1 MIAAFTKSAQLP
13 FSGWLTDCM
22 TAPTPTS
29 SLLHSASMVTAGIFL
44 LLRFRSLF
52 FHSIGAISTAL
63 TTLLGIVAI
72 IKSDLKKIIAFSTIS
87 QLGMMCLSCGLSNY
101 SGAIFQIFTHAF
113 FKALLFL
120 TAATVIHSVNEQSI
134 TKLGGLTRS
143 LPLLTILLFLSS
155 MSLIGVPFYAGF
167 YSKDF
172 ILEFN
177 A

>member
-1 MIAAFTKSAQLP
+1 MIAAFTKSAQFP

-29 SLLHSASMVTAGIFL
+29 SLLHSAAMVIAGIFL

-63 TTLLGIVAI
+63 TTVLGIAAI
-72 IKSDLKKIIAFSTIS
+72 TKHDLKKIIAFSTIS

-101 SGAIFQIFTHAF
+101 SGAIFQVFTHAF

-120 TAATVIHSVNEQSI
+120 TAATVIHSVNEQNI
-134 TKLGGLTRS
+134 IKLGGLTRS
-143 LPLLTILLFLSS
+143 LPLNSILHLGSS
-155 MSLIGVPFYAGF
+155 MSLIGMPFYAGF